1 MRRRTRLA
9 ALAAA
14 LTGGGCL
21 LNNPAFGDASG
32 ASGGSASG
40 STGAAGSGGSGDSSG
55 VSGGSGS
62 ASASATGG
70 ATGPD
75 GTTGGGT
82 GDGMTGGGST
92 GAASGAVCGM
102 ADRPCVQGQCCGDC
116 LVCTDGMCV
125 AEASLCG
132 ACSACV
138 AGTCTTAPGSACE
151 LPEAQRCE
159 NFVYGPQFDG
169 CYAYAPT
176 PGVCAGDGT
185 CTPNCAAAGGMPA
198 VACDQECQD
207 PFKCAQ
213 GVAVQDLPA
222 EFCTHM
228 GTTEACKPTCVDEA
242 SASAMAYLG
251 CDGFGNCDH
260 LKPDDGCGLF
270 RCNADKTACL
280 TKCEDASDCVP
291 SSQCVQEVC
300 V

>member
-82 GDGMTGGGST
+82 TGGGST
-92 GAASGAVCGM
+92 GAASGAGCGL
-102 ADRPCVQGQCCGDC
+102 ADRPCVEGQCCGDC

-291 SSQCVQEVC
+291 SAQCVQEVC

>member
-1 MRRRTRLA
+1 MWLA

-40 STGAAGSGGSGDSSG
+40 STGAAGSGASGEAGSSG
-55 VSGGSGS
+55 ASGGSGS
-62 ASASATGG
+62 VSASATGG
-70 ATGPD
+70 ETGPD
-75 GTTGGGT
+75 AT
-82 GDGMTGGGST
+82 TGGGST
-92 GAASGAVCGM
+92 GGGSTGVASGAVCGLV
-102 ADRPCVQGQCCGDC
+102 DRPCVQGQCCGDC

-138 AGTCTTAPGSACE
+138 AGTCATAPGSACE

-169 CYAYAPT
+169 CYAYAPA
-176 PGVCAGDGT
+176 PGVCAEDGT
-185 CTPNCAAAGGMPA
+185 CAPVCTAVGQMPA
-198 VACDQECQD
+198 VACDQKCQD
-207 PFKCAQ
+207 PFQCAQ

-222 EFCTHM
+222 GFCTHN

-242 SASAMAYLG
+242 SASAVSHLG

-260 LKPDDGCGLF
+260 VQPADGCGLF

-291 SSQCVQEVC
+291 SAQCVQDLC